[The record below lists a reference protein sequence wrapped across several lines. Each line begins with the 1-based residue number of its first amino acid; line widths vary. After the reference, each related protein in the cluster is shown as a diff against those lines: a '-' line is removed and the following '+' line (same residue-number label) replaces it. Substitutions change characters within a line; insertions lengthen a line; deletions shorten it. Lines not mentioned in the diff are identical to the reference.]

1 MEWILA
7 LVAVVIICYFIAI
20 RGREGRQRST
30 EDMAAAVTGARQV
43 DARLAEQIEQID
55 KLDGSNAAAK
65 QALTEATEWH
75 EAASAQ
81 VAQVEQ
87 AQSQARAHTAK
98 QTALTGLYY
107 IRAARIAMEMNP
119 GPLIP
124 ELDGQAE
131 AGRISEDRTVE
142 DQSRTIAAS
151 PRPSTRTPN
160 HFPGGLVAGQ
170 LVPAGWYSE
179 PWWKPALCSGE
190 WDSGSALLFRKSFA
204 GISGV
209 GGGAQTSENGLERR
223 HRDGVDNAIEEEE
236 SRWNN
241 DTGTWV

>member
-7 LVAVVIICYFIAI
+7 LVAIVIICYFIAI

-30 EDMAAAVTGARQV
+30 EDMTAAVTGARQV
-43 DARLAEQIEQID
+43 DARLAEQIEQ
-55 KLDGSNAAAK
+55 LENHDGSNAAAE
-65 QALTEATEWH
+65 QALAEASERH

-81 VAQVEQ
+81 AEQ
-87 AQSQARAHTAK
+87 AQSQARAHAAK
-98 QTALTGLYY
+98 QTALAGLYY
-107 IRAARIAMEMNP
+107 VRAARIAMDMNP

-131 AGRISEDRTVE
+131 AGRVSEDRAVE
-142 DQSRTIAAS
+142 IGDRTIAAS

-179 PWWKPALCSGE
+179 PWWKPALYSGE
-190 WDSGSALLFRKSFA
+190 WDSGSDRLFRKSFA

-209 GGGAQTSENGLERR
+209 GDDAQTSENVPERR
-223 HRDGVDNAIEEEE
+223 HRDGMDNAVESEE
-236 SRWNN
+236 SRWGN